1 MQVDLSRT
9 EGRLGLLGLGAFGI
23 AHVLVPRFLLRTA
36 RGAYGLAL
44 DVEFTPRENA
54 PRRVRWVGYLSLL
67 LMAVGWQALDRT
79 GEDPIGLSVGTRSGT
94 ASRERSAEGRSP

>member
-9 EGRLGLLGLGAFGI
+9 EGRLGLLGVGAFGLV
-23 AHVLVPRFLLRTA
+23 HVLVPRFLLRAA
-36 RGAYGLAL
+36 RSAYGLAL

-67 LMAVGWQALDRT
+67 LTAIGWRALERA
-79 GEDPIGLSVGTRSGT
+79 GEDRIELSIGTRSET
-94 ASRERSAEGRSP
+94 VSREQPADGRSR